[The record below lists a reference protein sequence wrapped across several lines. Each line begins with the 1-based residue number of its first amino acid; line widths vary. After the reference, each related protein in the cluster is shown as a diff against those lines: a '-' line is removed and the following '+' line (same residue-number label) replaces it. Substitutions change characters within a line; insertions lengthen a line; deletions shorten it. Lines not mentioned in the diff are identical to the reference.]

1 MTCSD
6 GSLKRV
12 GAARATEFFC
22 TIERSQAATDE
33 QLIPEPAILIEQQ
46 DRFARRAGSRSG
58 TRCLDFHQRDK
69 GMNFR
74 LFRSEFSQEAAETER
89 IFAERGSHPVAT
101 SSGRV
106 ALVKNEVDDFEHRR
120 EAGSKFRSARDL
132 ERNALIGE
140 CSLGPHD
147 PLGYG
152 RLRCEEGARDF
163 VGREAAEQ
171 AKRESHA
178 RLGGKNRVAR
188 YENEAQQVVAN
199 IIVERG
205 FEIRHGH
212 LLLRLKL
219 ATQLRMLE
227 FEALVASPEIDGTIL
242 RGSHK
247 PGARVIGNS
256 GLRPLL
262 ECCDESILS
271 EFLGKPGVADDS
283 RKACDDSGRLDSP
296 DGVDDAMYV
305 GSRHGYPSHHLQ
317 SGGASPGCRDSS
329 SRYFSR
335 KSPTNERSYALQSK
349 ASGPSTWRTSVSPSQ
364 PGQYFL

>member
-1 MTCSD
+1 D
-6 GSLKRV
+6 
-12 GAARATEFFC
+12 
-22 TIERSQAATDE
+22 Q
-33 QLIPEPAILIEQQ
+33 QLIPEPTILIEQQ

-74 LFRSEFSQEAAETER
+74 LFRSEFGQDAAETER
-89 IFAERGSHPVAT
+89 ILAERGSHPVVT

-120 EAGSKFRSARDL
+120 KARRKFGSARDF
-132 ERNALIGE
+132 ERHVLISE
-140 CSLGPHD
+140 CSLGAD
-147 PLGYG
+147 NALGNG
-152 RLRCEEGARDF
+152 RLPRKESARDF
-163 VGREAAEQ
+163 VGRQAAEQ

-178 RLGGKNRVAR
+178 GLGGKNRVAR

-212 LLLRLKL
+212 LLLRLKFP
-219 ATQLRMLE
+219 TQLRVLE

-247 PGARVIGNS
+247 PGAWIIRNS

-262 ECCDESILS
+262 EGSDESVLS
-271 EFLGKPGVADDS
+271 EFLGEANVAHNPRES
-283 RKACDDSGRLDSP
+283 RDNSGRLDSP

-305 GSRHGYPSHHLQ
+305 GSR
-317 SGGASPGCRDSS
+317 
-329 SRYFSR
+329 
-335 KSPTNERSYALQSK
+335 
-349 ASGPSTWRTSVSPSQ
+349 
-364 PGQYFL
+364 